1 MLKLKNEEKWKIFSK
16 YLYSIHFLY
25 DNIIMRQS
33 LIFSKTLKQ
42 APKDEQSR
50 NAQLL
55 TRAGFVDKLSAGIYS
70 FLPFGLRVCK
80 KIEDIVRQEMN
91 EIGAREILMPALQPK
106 HIWDVTE
113 RWQKFA
119 GKEMFKLKN
128 QANKDFTLG
137 WTHEEVVTPLI
148 KKFASSYKD
157 FPVFVYQIQDKFRD
171 ELRAKSGIL
180 RTREFRMKDLYSFH
194 TSENDLDKYYEK
206 VKKAYFRIFKK
217 IGIDKQTYLCLASG
231 GSFSKYSH
239 EFQTITSAGEDVI
252 YICENCGMAI
262 NKEIKK
268 EHLKCPECGKTKFR
282 QEKAIETGNIFKL
295 GTNYTKPFDF
305 EFIDENGKKQLAIMG
320 CYGLGITRTIG
331 AVVEVFNDEKGII
344 WPENIAP
351 YEIHLIQIEDD
362 EKVKKIAEKIY
373 NDLQKQGKEVL
384 YDDRRNKRPGE
395 KFADADLIGI
405 PLRVVVSKRTIEK
418 DSVEIKYRNKDKV
431 ELVKIGELGK

>member
-1 MLKLKNEEKWKIFSK
+1 MK
-16 YLYSIHFLY
+16 
-25 DNIIMRQS
+25 QS

-42 APKDEQSR
+42 APKDEQSV
-50 NAQLL
+50 NARLL
-55 TRAGFVDKLSAGIYS
+55 TRAGFIDKLSAGIYS
-70 FLPFGLRVCK
+70 FLPFGLRVCQ
-80 KIEDIVRQEMN
+80 KIENIVRQEMN
-91 EIGAREILMPALQPK
+91 EIGAQEILMPVLQPK
-106 HIWDVTE
+106 SIWDVTG

-128 QANKDFTLG
+128 QANKDYTLG
-137 WTHEEVVTPLI
+137 WTHEEVITPLMQ
-148 KKFASSYKD
+148 KFVLSRKD

-171 ELRAKSGIL
+171 EIRAKSGIL
-180 RTREFRMKDLYSFH
+180 RTREFIMKDLYSFH

-262 NKEIKK
+262 NKEIKT

-282 QEKAIETGNIFKL
+282 QEKAIEIGNIFKL

-305 EFIDENGKKQLAIMG
+305 KFIDKDGTRQPVIMG
-320 CYGLGITRTIG
+320 CYGLGITRMMG
-331 AVVEVFNDEKGII
+331 AVVEVFNDANGIV

-351 YEIHLIQIEDD
+351 YQIHLIQVGDD
-362 EKVKKIAEKIY
+362 LKVKETAEKIY
-373 NDLQKQGKEVL
+373 KGLLKQGKEVL
-384 YDDRRNKRPGE
+384 YDDRKDKRPGE

-405 PLRVVVSKRTIEK
+405 PLRMVVSKKTVEK
-418 DSVEIKYRNKDKV
+418 NSVEIKYRNKNKV
-431 ELVKIGELGK
+431 ELAQIKELGKLGR